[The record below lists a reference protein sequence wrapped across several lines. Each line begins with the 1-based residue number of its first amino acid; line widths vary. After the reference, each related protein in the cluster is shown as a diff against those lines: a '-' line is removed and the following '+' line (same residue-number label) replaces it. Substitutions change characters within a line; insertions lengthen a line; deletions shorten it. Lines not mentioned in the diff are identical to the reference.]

1 MPPVLYKLVQQC
13 DVMLSPKILKRS
25 DKLRKMKVRAIET
38 AFPHFLSCKI
48 CLKCCSLCLIH
59 ISISCIHSYLAKS
72 PETCS
77 HRQTQRLLFCLPPS
91 WLLAAFDTV
100 ELSNLKHFLI
110 LASVT
115 LNFSDFDHLPLHQLL
130 FLNLQT
136 LYATSKDRRAPGP
149 PLGSLLHLHSFPGWS
164 YQVLRHWIPSL
175 G

>member
-38 AFPHFLSCKI
+38 AFPHFPSCKI

-77 HRQTQRLLFCLPPS
+77 HCQTQRLLFCLPPS

-115 LNFSDFDHLPLHQLL
+115 LNFSDFDHLPPHQLL

>member
-59 ISISCIHSYLAKS
+59 ISLSCIHSYLAKS

-77 HRQTQRLLFCLPPS
+77 HCQTQRLLFCLPPS

-115 LNFSDFDHLPLHQLL
+115 LNFSDFDHLPLSSTLPFLYICFAFLCVGKNHNCEIELL
-130 FLNLQT
+130 VRLVLNQC
-136 LYATSKDRRAPGP
+136 
-149 PLGSLLHLHSFPGWS
+149 LGNKLAS
-164 YQVLRHWIPSL
+164 IPIQQ
-175 G
+175 